1 MRLVLASASP
11 RRKEL
16 LGHLGVPFDIAAADV
31 DESVHAGEGARAY
44 VARLAV
50 AKAAALS
57 SPGAVVVAADTSVV
71 VDDHILGKPGDDAV
85 LGARMLRSLSGRTHQ
100 VMTGVAVTF
109 GQRREQCVVLT
120 DVAFRALTDAE
131 IGWYVATG
139 EGRDKAGGYAL
150 QGRAGLFIERVVGSS
165 TNVIGLPLT
174 ETVALLQAVGFP
186 LPWSRP

>member
-50 AKAAALS
+50 AKAALS

-109 GQRREQCVVLT
+109 GERREQCVVLT

-131 IGWYVATG
+131 IAWYVATG